1 MRNSITF
8 KVSGD
13 YALFTDPI
21 TKIGGE
27 KSTLMI
33 PTYQALKGICE
44 SVYWKPSIIWYV
56 DKLKVL
62 NKIQTEA
69 KGIRPIKYSGG
80 NDLSKYPYLKDVAY
94 IVTCHFEFN
103 RNRPE
108 LKADQ
113 NENKHYFIA
122 KRSLEKGGRRDIYLG
137 TRECQAY
144 VEPADFASGK
154 SYYSEM
160 GEMEFGMQYH
170 SLSYPDENGQNQLIT
185 KFWYPKMINGVVEFC
200 RPENCPKEVVI
211 RKMQPKVFGDDNFSG
226 TREPGILDG
235 YDEGVVGFELDCNTL

>member
-1 MRNSITF
+1 MPYYRPDYKNS
-8 KVSGD
+8 
-13 YALFTDPI
+13 
-21 TKIGGE
+21 GE

-80 NDLSKYPYLKDVAY
+80 NDLSKYLYLKDVAY

-122 KRSLEKGGRRDIYLG
+122 KRSLEKGGRRDIYLAL
-137 TRECQAY
+137 ESVKHMLSQQILQ
-144 VEPADFASGK
+144 VEKVTIAKWAK
-154 SYYSEM
+154 W
-160 GEMEFGMQYH
+160 
-170 SLSYPDENGQNQLIT
+170 SLACSI
-185 KFWYPKMINGVVEFC
+185 
-200 RPENCPKEVVI
+200 I
-211 RKMQPKVFGDDNFSG
+211 R
-226 TREPGILDG
+226 
-235 YDEGVVGFELDCNTL
+235 